1 MDHAWYERD
10 VDELLGWRSIAVG
23 VWSSAFAFV
32 AALLA
37 ATARATSQIS
47 RLAPLVALDA
57 WIPRVA
63 FALLY
68 ALTTLPCVATTTRFL
83 RPSPAPLRL
92 TSRRAQRGGCDPWL
106 VFSRAREGASPGT
119 IDDDDDAAAYVA
131 SRRAPNHLFPPGWAS
146 SRWVRAQHAGETAS
160 ERARATAETATLLLA
175 HVASCAAGCVA
186 FASFAS
192 RAAAAGSEHMTA
204 TDPGATD
211 PIRAAA
217 THGCVLGVVLFGDHL
232 ASDASDA
239 SYPPGAAR
247 SRWLRARRSLPR
259 AVADAAKLAAIA
271 CVVRALVETTMHE
284 NGSLTS
290 GGVVGFA
297 LGVVT
302 LVGALATE
310 VRSYLHWFPY
320 DRVGVVNA
328 DP

>member
-131 SRRAPNHLFPPGWAS
+131 
-146 SRWVRAQHAGETAS
+146 
-160 ERARATAETATLLLA
+160 
-175 HVASCAAGCVA
+175 
-186 FASFAS
+186 
-192 RAAAAGSEHMTA
+192 
-204 TDPGATD
+204 
-211 PIRAAA
+211 
-217 THGCVLGVVLFGDHL
+217 
-232 ASDASDA
+232 
-239 SYPPGAAR
+239 
-247 SRWLRARRSLPR
+247 
-259 AVADAAKLAAIA
+259 
-271 CVVRALVETTMHE
+271 
-284 NGSLTS
+284 
-290 GGVVGFA
+290 
-297 LGVVT
+297 
-302 LVGALATE
+302 
-310 VRSYLHWFPY
+310 
-320 DRVGVVNA
+320 
-328 DP
+328 